1 MGKSRGVANTLGF
14 IMLAVISPAKSL
26 DFETELPKHTPT
38 QPQFL
43 DKSETLIK
51 AARKW
56 SVEDIQELMEISEK
70 LAKLNVARFRDFKT
84 PFTPE
89 NARAAMFAFD
99 GDVYTGLDAYSL
111 KKADID
117 FAQKHLRILSGLY
130 GLLRPLDLIQ
140 AYRLEM
146 GLPVAVGKAKNLHS
160 YWSDTVTQSL
170 IAELATHKSPVLI
183 NLASTEYFGAV
194 QTKAFAGGI
203 ITPVFKE
210 LRGNKAQII
219 SFFAKQAR
227 GQMARYMI
235 TQRID
240 RPEGLKDFAED
251 GYCYD
256 AMLSKPHQWVF
267 TRKS

>member
-1 MGKSRGVANTLGF
+1 MAKGAA
-14 IMLAVISPAKSL
+14 MLVVISPAKSL
-26 DFETELPKHTPT
+26 DFETAPPAHTPT

-43 DKSETLIK
+43 GKTEQLVK
-51 AARKW
+51 LARKW
-56 SVEDIQELMEISEK
+56 KVEDVRALMGISEK
-70 LAKLNVARFRDFKT
+70 LAQLNVERFKNFST
-84 PFTPE
+84 PFTPA

-99 GDVYTGLDAYSL
+99 GDVNTGLDAYSL
-111 KKADID
+111 KKADVD

-130 GLLRPLDLIQ
+130 GLLRPLDLMQ

-160 YWSDTVTQSL
+160 YWSAMVTQSL
-170 IAELATHKSPVLI
+170 VAELAGHKSPILI

-194 QTKAFAGGI
+194 NAKAVSGGV

-227 GQMARYMI
+227 GQMARYII

-240 RPEGLKDFAED
+240 RPEGLKDFNSD
-251 GYCYD
+251 GYRFD
-256 AMLSKPHQWVF
+256 AALSKPNQFIF
-267 TRKS
+267 TRAS